1 MSFLPNNIFLHA
13 AIIAVSFYLLSL
25 TADLLVEGAVG
36 IAFQLKV
43 PKMVIGILLVGFMT
57 TVPEFAVSMISAV
70 QGNPGIA
77 FGNGI
82 GSVIADSLAL
92 ALGILFAAH
101 PISVNPRV
109 LRKAGLFLIGVDIV
123 IFFLSLN
130 GSVGRGGGILLLCLL
145 VVYLGFMFISERRQR
160 GNDSSAPEAEE
171 YLKPASFSVQIL
183 RFLVG
188 VIGILIVSEF
198 LVNSAEFVATY
209 VGVPQAVIGLTL
221 IAIGTSIP
229 EIATAITAARKGHGD
244 LALGDIL
251 GADILNIVWIIGAAA
266 TVHPLF
272 VGRKVT
278 LFSLPAMIV
287 IILTTLGLARM
298 GYRLQRWKGIVL
310 VVLYAIYLA
319 LTIILFR

>member
-13 AIIAVSFYLLSL
+13 AIIIVSFYLLSR

-57 TVPEFAVSMISAV
+57 TVPEFSVSMISAT

-92 ALGILFAAH
+92 ALGILFARR
-101 PISVNPRV
+101 PIRVNPRV
-109 LRKAGLFLIGVDIV
+109 LRNAGLFLIGVDIV

-130 GSVGRGGGILLLCLL
+130 GSVGRESGILLLCLL
-145 VVYLGFMFISERRQR
+145 VVYLGFMFISERREH
-160 GNDSSAPEAEE
+160 GNDASAPEAEE
-171 YLKPASFSVQIL
+171 HLKPASLPVQIL
-183 RFLVG
+183 RFVVG
-188 VIGILIVSEF
+188 IAGILIASDF
-198 LVNSAEFVATY
+198 LVNSAEFVAVY

-244 LALGDIL
+244 LAVGDIL

-278 LFSLPAMIV
+278 LFSLPAMI
-287 IILTTLGLARM
+287 IIVFTTLGLARM

-310 VVLYAIYLA
+310 VLLYAIYFA